1 VTVGKGTVRRDFSAR
16 RDWAASSGG
25 ATIAEFT
32 GTDHTAGGCGPTAA
46 IDLSRISTWKT
57 AAAAD
62 EATPSNVFVP
72 KHLTVKLPQAITLKE
87 LAVDP
92 SAGCFDGASASTA
105 GYRIETSP
113 DGTTWTTANQG
124 TFTANDLGRLNSLTP
139 SAGTTGVQF
148 VRFTI
153 LSNQVPN
160 FATDCP
166 GPFTGCVH
174 ADLTELE
181 VYGTPTT

>member
-1 VTVGKGTVRRDFSAR
+1 M
-16 RDWAASSGG
+16 SG
-25 ATIAEFT
+25 
-32 GTDHTAGGCGPTAA
+32 
-46 IDLSRISTWKT
+46 WKT
-57 AAAAD
+57 SAAAD

-87 LAVDP
+87 FAVDP
-92 SAGCFDGASASTA
+92 AATCFDGGSAATK

-124 TFTANDLGRLNSLTP
+124 TFAGADGGRLNTLTP
-139 SAGTTGVQF
+139 TAGTTGVRF

-166 GPFTGCVH
+166 GAFTGCVH

-181 VYGTPTT
+181 VYGSPAP